1 MRKSIWVTWEKQRRT
16 MELSSALGVK
26 LYMILSE
33 RMALVRYISVSL
45 KTISILLKE
54 RPECLIIQNPSIVLA
69 VLAGFLKLIFKYRL
83 VVDRHSNF
91 LLGKTQ
97 YNLLDRLFFLM
108 SDFSIKMADLTI
120 VTNENLKKYVELKG
134 GKGFVLPDKL
144 PTPRVALT
152 HSQQRNNVVTFIC
165 TYASD
170 EPYMEVIKAASVMD
184 KKIKVHI
191 TGNDK
196 KINPQVF
203 QKLPDNVVITGFI
216 PDKEYDELLQK
227 SDIIMDFTKLENCM
241 VCGAYEAVAMGK
253 PLVTSSTDVL
263 KEYFTQGTLHIDH
276 SPQAIC
282 DAIMKVYD
290 NYDEFCEGIKQLK
303 NDIDINW
310 SVKFNELKIF
320 LNDGE

>member
-1 MRKSIWVTWEKQRRT
+1 MRKTIWVTWEKQRRT